1 MGNEEATSLFKEY
14 VDALCSN
21 DLESVKD
28 YLEPTFYTAA
38 SIKLRAAHTKL
49 VPPYKIDCQNLRKG
63 HETQFYLYKVEN
75 YLLSGAVSLDR
86 SQNKPD
92 SHFMVH
98 QGTDLIV
105 NGQQFK
111 GTHIS
116 NVDIN

>member
-49 VPPYKIDCQNLRKG
+49 VPPYKIDC
-63 HETQFYLYKVEN
+63 
-75 YLLSGAVSLDR
+75 
-86 SQNKPD
+86 
-92 SHFMVH
+92 
-98 QGTDLIV
+98 
-105 NGQQFK
+105 
-111 GTHIS
+111 
-116 NVDIN
+116 